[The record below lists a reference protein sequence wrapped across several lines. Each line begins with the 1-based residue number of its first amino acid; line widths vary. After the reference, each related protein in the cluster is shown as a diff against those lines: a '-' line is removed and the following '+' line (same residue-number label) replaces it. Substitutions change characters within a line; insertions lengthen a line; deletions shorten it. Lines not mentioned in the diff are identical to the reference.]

1 MIRVYVI
8 TEVSKERSRAIA
20 NLFIDGR
27 FEVMIPN
34 FELLPTDT
42 EGLETKKVLNVLLNS
57 KSEAPDKPVML
68 IKDSSTTTCMPEQ
81 IAKFLNQIVVQ
92 ETFDLFY
99 LCRWLD
105 LCETNKKESTL
116 GDNNMINV
124 SSSNHAQGFQA
135 ILFSQTGRDKVIDI
149 LSIDDSLELSD
160 ILYKK
165 LASKQLDALVSNP
178 NIFEFDINLN
188 PKDGYKMMTC
198 AVSAKT
204 TRAVPKATSLTVETE
219 NNTWV
224 VIIGILVLILIIII
238 FRY

>member
-8 TEVSKERSRAIA
+8 TEVNKERSHAIA
-20 NLFIDGR
+20 KLFNDGR

-42 EGLETKKVLNVLLNS
+42 EGLETKKVLNILINS

-81 IAKFLNQIVVQ
+81 IGRFLNQIVSQ

-124 SSSNHAQGFQA
+124 SSTNHAQGFQA
-135 ILFSQTGRDKVIDI
+135 ILFSQAGRDKVIDI
-149 LSIDDSLELSD
+149 LSIDDSLDFSD

-198 AVSAKT
+198 VVPKENVIPKAAKT
-204 TRAVPKATSLTVETE
+204 LTIETE

-224 VIIGILVLILIIII
+224 VIIGILILILIIII